1 MLPLMP
7 DIFPQCPLLHG
18 LTEMEPLPIIPMDT
32 VIDWEQGAGQRA
44 AGPGPLAS
52 SRADTTDTTVGQVT
66 APQGWGVLI
75 GWFSALGK
83 RA

>member
-7 DIFPQCPLLHG
+7 DIFPHCPLLHG

-44 AGPGPLAS
+44 AGPEPLAS
-52 SRADTTDTTVGQVT
+52 SRADVMDTTVGQVT
-66 APQGWGVLI
+66 APPGWGILI
-75 GWFSALGK
+75 GWFNALGK